1 MRQVMKRADIK
12 VSFSCN
18 NHCLFCVQ
26 GKKREE
32 IRDKTLQEIKREMG
46 QAIRD
51 CQSIVLTGGEPTIR
65 PDFLEIVKYAKKLG
79 FGTIQIQT
87 NGRMFAYREFC
98 EKTIKAGANEFSPA
112 LHGHIAE
119 LHDYLTAA
127 KGSFEQTTKGI
138 QNLKKLGQKV
148 VTNTVVTKSNYRNLP
163 EIAKLLIDLGADQYQ
178 FAFVHP
184 TGSAFSNFES
194 IVPRMTLIEPYIKKG
209 LDIGIENKKTIMTEA
224 IPYCFMK
231 GYENYVAEKIIPDT
245 KIFDYQKVVEDFTE
259 TRRTE
264 GKAKGPNCQNCFYNE
279 ICEGPWREYPEKLGW
294 DEFIPVKAD
303 TGLGDFS
310 IKAVVQGFDFLIKE
324 SGLSKHRAKILNIKD
339 ILFSNFDENWLF
351 KNQKFDFSLSSRKS
365 GLRFSYNNFGEKEGF
380 EKKLVDIFSLFK
392 KAYSVGQLNKLLSL
406 MRFDGNKHQT
416 TFGVEW
422 LKGDDLPRIKIYFE
436 ELFNVYTD
444 KIIFEKLKEICRL
457 LGIDFDQLGVGK
469 KEKIGAISVDFVPFA
484 KVNVKVY
491 FLHQK
496 ISGKELKRNA
506 KSLGLEQ
513 GSASRE
519 QFFKY
524 LNLERKAFF
533 YMTKRFASDSSLLS
547 LKLYK
552 IYEVRRIKDHFKKS
566 WQEIKEFLKAR
577 KAINLLK
584 RVSAFKIMCRKN
596 KLNLYP
602 VIIAVD
608 NSPKGDNIDLYFSFK
623 GHWEKEQE

>member
-1 MRQVMKRADIK
+1 MKRADIK

-32 IRDKTLQEIKREMG
+32 IKDKTYQEIKREMR
-46 QAIRD
+46 QAIKD

-65 PDFLEIVKYAKKLG
+65 PDFLEIVMYAKKLG

-98 EKTIKAGANEFSPA
+98 EKTIKAGANQFSPA

-127 KGSFEQTTKGI
+127 KGSFEQTTRGI
-138 QNLKKLGQKV
+138 RNLKKLGQQV
-148 VTNTVVTKSNYRNLP
+148 VANTVVTKSNYRHLP
-163 EIAKLLIDLGADQYQ
+163 EIAKLLNNLGVDQYQ

-209 LDIGIENKKTIMTEA
+209 LDIGIENKKTVMTEA
-224 IPYCFMK
+224 IPYCFMR
-231 GYENYVAEKIIPDT
+231 GYEKYIAEKIIPDT
-245 KIFDYQKVVEDFTE
+245 KIFDYQKIIEDFTE
-259 TRRTE
+259 KRRTE
-264 GKAKGPNCQNCFYNE
+264 GKTKGPNCQNCFYNE

-294 DEFIPVKAD
+294 NEFIPVKKEAD
-303 TGLGDFS
+303 LGDFTS
-310 IKAVVQGFDFLIKE
+310 KAIDRSFNFLIKE
-324 SGLSKHRAKILNIKD
+324 SGLSKQRLEINNIKD
-339 ILFSNFDENWLF
+339 ILFSDFNESWLS

-365 GLRFSYNNFGEKEGF
+365 GLRFSYNNFGEKEIF
-380 EKKLVDIFSLFK
+380 ENKLVDIFSLFK
-392 KAYSVGQLNKLLSL
+392 KAYSVKQLEKLLLFMGSE
-406 MRFDGNKHQT
+406 GNKHQT
-416 TFGVEW
+416 TIGVEW
-422 LKGDDLPRIKIYFE
+422 LGRDELPRIKIYFE
-436 ELFNVYTD
+436 ELFHVYTD

-457 LGIDFDQLGVGK
+457 LGIDFNKLGVGK
-469 KEKIGAISVDFVPFA
+469 KEKIGAISVDFVPFS

-491 FLHQK
+491 FLHRK
-496 ISGKELKRNA
+496 IGKKELKRKA
-506 KSLGLEQ
+506 KSLGLDQ
-513 GSASRE
+513 GSASWE
-519 QFFKY
+519 QFFKC
-524 LNLERKAFF
+524 LNREKQGFF

-547 LKLYK
+547 LKIYK
-552 IYEVRRIKDHFKKS
+552 IYEVSQINDRFKKS
-566 WQEIKEFLKAR
+566 WQEIKSFLKAR
-577 KAINLLK
+577 EETVLLK
-584 RVSAFKIMCRKN
+584 RVLAFETICKNN

-608 NSPKGDNIDLYFSFK
+608 NTFERDNVDLYFSFK
-623 GHWEKEQE
+623 GCREKENK

>member
-1 MRQVMKRADIK
+1 MKRADIK

-32 IRDKTLQEIKREMG
+32 IRDKTFQEIKQEMR

-98 EKTIKAGANEFSPA
+98 EKTINAGANEFSPA

-138 QNLKKLGQKV
+138 QNLKELGQKV

-163 EIAKLLIDLGADQYQ
+163 EIAKLLNSLGVDQYQ

-209 LDIGIENKKTIMTEA
+209 LDVGIENKKTVMTEA

-231 GYENYVAEKIIPDT
+231 GYENYIAEKIIPDT
-245 KIFDYQKVVEDFTE
+245 KIFDYQKIVEDFTE
-259 TRRTE
+259 TRRAE
-264 GKAKGPNCQNCFYNE
+264 GKAKGPNCQNCSYDE
-279 ICEGPWREYPEKLGW
+279 LCEGPWREYPEKLGW
-294 DEFIPVKAD
+294 DEFIPIKAD
-303 TGLGDFS
+303 TG
-310 IKAVVQGFDFLIKE
+310 QGGFLIKTVDQSFNFLME
-324 SGLSKHRAKILNIKD
+324 ENGLIRHKEKIENIKN
-339 ILFSNFDENWLF
+339 ILFSNFDENWLS

-365 GLRFSYNNFGEKEGF
+365 GLRFSYNNFGEKESF

-392 KAYSVGQLNKLLSL
+392 KAYSVEQLEKLLSL
-406 MRFDGNKHQT
+406 MKFDENKHQT
-416 TFGVEW
+416 TIGVEW
-422 LKGDDLPRIKIYFE
+422 LEGDDLPRIKVYFE
-436 ELFNVYTD
+436 ELFHVYTD

-457 LGIDFDQLGVGK
+457 LAIDFNQLGVGN
-469 KEKIGAISVDFVPFA
+469 KEKIGAISVDFIPFS

-491 FLHQK
+491 FLHQR
-496 ISGKELKRNA
+496 IGEKELKRNA
-506 KSLGLEQ
+506 KSLSLEQ
-513 GSASRE
+513 GAASWE
-519 QFFKY
+519 QFFRFLKIEKY
-524 LNLERKAFF
+524 AFF
-533 YMTKRFASDSSLLS
+533 YMTKRFSSDGSLLS

-552 IYEVRRIKDHFKKS
+552 IYEVNRIKDRFKKS
-566 WQEIKEFLKAR
+566 WQEIKSLLKAG
-577 KAINLLK
+577 KESSLMK
-584 RVSAFKIMCRKN
+584 RVSGLELICKKN
-596 KLNLYP
+596 KLNFYP

-608 NSPKGDNIDLYFSFK
+608 NSSKGENIDLYFSFK
-623 GHWEKEQE
+623 GR